1 MPCKLC
7 RYNSS
12 IKYINTEE
20 YKCIMKVESGQIL
33 YIWFDSSTENLFG
46 STVARAIEDAMSI
59 KEVKS
64 LEWWTKEYLIWLDLS
79 TINCW
84 LPVLHC
90 SHWSHLAGKPT
101 ETDDKLTITLTRGS
115 MWKDFKCF
123 WIKKQIKPFSIHPSI
138 QRSRNMSMLG
148 YQIAISSLKPKWY
161 WCNMV
166 TNCWLREKQI

>member
-64 LEWWTKEYLIWLDLS
+64 LE
-79 TINCW
+79 
-84 LPVLHC
+84 
-90 SHWSHLAGKPT
+90 
-101 ETDDKLTITLTRGS
+101 
-115 MWKDFKCF
+115 
-123 WIKKQIKPFSIHPSI
+123 
-138 QRSRNMSMLG
+138 
-148 YQIAISSLKPKWY
+148 
-161 WCNMV
+161 
-166 TNCWLREKQI
+166 